1 MKVILLAP
9 LPPPAG
15 GIAGWT
21 QRMTEVELKNHWQ
34 VKVVDEKV
42 IGGRSVFGKESKRNL
57 FTEVKRCFIIWHNL
71 SRELKQKDSKVVQSC
86 IPAGTTS
93 MLREIVCAIITKLH
107 RKKFIVHFRCTLPNM
122 VKTKVSVILFK
133 MLVALSDCV
142 FVLNKASD
150 KFVEKNAPKT
160 KRFIIPNFIES
171 SSLYRREDFRERIEV
186 LTYVGGVIP
195 EKGCDLIL
203 SLAKHFPNKKFKL
216 IGKIGMNKS
225 IFPNNVVLLGE
236 QPKEVV
242 QDELRNSDVFLFL
255 SRFSGEGFSNALA
268 EAMAFSLPCIVSDWA
283 ANADMIENKGGA
295 VIDDYSIES
304 IVKAIKEL
312 EGKEIRRKCGQ
323 WNYSKVLNEYTDNI
337 ITSKYVDAYEGLVR

>member
-21 QRMTEVELKNHWQ
+21 QRMTEVKLKNQWQ

-57 FTEVKRCFIIWHNL
+57 LTEAKRCFIIWHNL
-71 SRELKQKDSKVVQSC
+71 SKELKQMDSKVVQSC

-93 MLREIVCAIITKLH
+93 MLREIVCALITKLH

-203 SLAKHFPNKKFKL
+203 SLAQHFPQKKFKL
-216 IGKIGMNKS
+216 IGKIGMKKS
-225 IFPNNVVLLGE
+225 TFPNNVVLLGE

-242 QDELRNSDVFLFL
+242 QAELRNSDVFLFL

>member
-21 QRMTEVELKNHWQ
+21 QRMTEVRLKNQWQ

-42 IGGRSVFGKESKRNL
+42 IGGRSVFGKESKRNI
-57 FTEVKRCFIIWHNL
+57 FTEAKRCFKIWQNL
-71 SRELKQKDSKVVQSC
+71 SKELKQKDSKVVQSC

-171 SSLYRREDFRERIEV
+171 SSLYRREEFRENIEV

-195 EKGCDLIL
+195 EKGCDLII
-203 SLAKHFPNKKFKL
+203 SLAKFFPSKKFKL
-216 IGKIGMNKS
+216 IGKIGMNES
-225 IFPNNVVLLGE
+225 MFPDNVILLGE
-236 QPKEVV
+236 QPKDIV
-242 QDELRNSDVFLFL
+242 QSELKDSDVFLFL

-283 ANADMIENKGGA
+283 ANADMVENKGGI
-295 VIDDYSIES
+295 VLSNYSIKEAINAIETLES
-304 IVKAIKEL
+304 EKT
-312 EGKEIRRKCGQ
+312 RRKCSA
-323 WNYSKVLNEYTDNI
+323 WNYKKILNSYTDTI
-337 ITSKYVDAYEGLVR
+337 VTDMYVNAYEEIL

>member
-21 QRMTEVELKNHWQ
+21 QRMTEVKLKNQWQ
-34 VKVVDEKV
+34 VKAVDEKV

-57 FTEVKRCFIIWHNL
+57 LTEAKRCFIIWHNL
-71 SRELKQKDSKVVQSC
+71 SKELKQMDSKVVQSC

-93 MLREIVCAIITKLH
+93 MLREIVCALITKLH

-122 VKTKVSVILFK
+122 VKTKASVILFK
-133 MLVALSDCV
+133 RLVSLSDCV
-142 FVLNKASD
+142 FILNKASD
-150 KFVEKNAPKT
+150 KFVKKHAPKT

-171 SSLYRREDFRERIEV
+171 SSLYRREEFRENIEV

-195 EKGCDLIL
+195 EKGCDLII
-203 SLAKHFPNKKFKL
+203 SLAKFFPSKKFKL
-216 IGKIGMNKS
+216 IGKIGMNES
-225 IFPNNVVLLGE
+225 MFPDNVILLGE
-236 QPKEVV
+236 QPKDIV
-242 QDELRNSDVFLFL
+242 QSELKDSDVFLFL

-283 ANADMIENKGGA
+283 ANADMVENKGGI
-295 VIDDYSIES
+295 VLSNYSIKEAINAIETLES
-304 IVKAIKEL
+304 EKT
-312 EGKEIRRKCGQ
+312 RRKCSA
-323 WNYSKVLNEYTDNI
+323 WNYKKILNSYTDTI
-337 ITSKYVDAYEGLVR
+337 VTDMYVNAYEEIL